1 MDSETDVGVVE
12 KDPTLRYARVCY
24 CYSCCY
30 IDFEFEFW
38 LIFIDS
44 EFRLIFIDSE
54 FRLIFIDSEFRLNF
68 VCFLLIFEFCLIYS

>member
-12 KDPTLRYARVCY
+12 KDPTLRYARV

-54 FRLIFIDSEFRLNF
+54 FRLIFID
-68 VCFLLIFEFCLIYS
+68 FEFCLFFIDF